1 MSRHRSTP
9 VIIGVG
15 DVVNRSKRAEDAVEP
30 LQLMISAIQNAIQD
44 SGIQASQSTGLQ
56 SQIDSIDVVESW
68 TWPCDYPTLIADK
81 LALGGDGESRLHLNL
96 SPHGGN
102 QPAKLVDEAARRIS
116 LGDSK
121 VAIVTGGEALAS
133 RKELLLRIGILPG
146 TMTDCFSLKVTAC
159 VKAGQIPPKNWTAP
173 NRDIREVFSPTTREI
188 MTSQLRLQDC

>member
-15 DVVNRSKRAEDAVEP
+15 DIVNRSKRAEDAVEP

-44 SGIQASQSTGLQ
+44 SGLQAAQGIELQ

-68 TWPCDYPTLIADK
+68 TWPCDYPALIADR
-81 LALGGDGESRLHLNL
+81 LALGDDGEGRLHLNL

-116 LGDSK
+116 LGSSK

-133 RKELLLRIGILPG
+133 CKKPL
-146 TMTDCFSLKVTAC
+146 M
-159 VKAGQIPPKNWTAP
+159 Q
-173 NRDIREVFSPTTREI
+173 TTKCY
-188 MTSQLRLQDC
+188 QGLRLIVI